1 MEQYQYNYY
10 PNLPNPEYQSLP
22 VNGFRSEWD
31 IELNKRFGLFNE
43 GDYLPGSLSPT
54 APWAPMYNIQGPQA
68 NFWPSPA
75 STTPPPR
82 PVSRS
87 TPRPTP
93 IPTPRPTP
101 RPTPGSISI
110 NGNGMAYRRY

>member
-43 GDYLPGSLSPT
+43 GD
-54 APWAPMYNIQGPQA
+54 
-68 NFWPSPA
+68 
-75 STTPPPR
+75 
-82 PVSRS
+82 
-87 TPRPTP
+87 
-93 IPTPRPTP
+93 
-101 RPTPGSISI
+101 
-110 NGNGMAYRRY
+110 